1 MLMVLT
7 NYLNFAQG
15 ELSFRFVIPDD
26 DDEVSVILFRFVFLF
41 GKYIFVKLVF

>member
-1 MLMVLT
+1 MLMVST

-26 DDEVSVILFRFVFLF
+26 DEVSVILFSFVFF
-41 GKYIFVKLVF
+41 SGKYIFVKLVF